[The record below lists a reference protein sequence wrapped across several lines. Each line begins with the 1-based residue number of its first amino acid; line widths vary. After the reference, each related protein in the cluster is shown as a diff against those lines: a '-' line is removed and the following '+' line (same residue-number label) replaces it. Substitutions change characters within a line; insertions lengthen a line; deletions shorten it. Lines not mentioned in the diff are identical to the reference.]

1 MKKESQIWL
10 NSANSKQVFPFD
22 EWPKEV
28 STIFKIQ
35 KCLVDLITYWFGIY
49 GRIIVLV
56 PVLVVLFGTGMR
68 RMVFSRWNHFCISI
82 LNFLIW
88 IIMHLAFIGLDLL
101 KKDSHNHSQ
110 IYVGLGLMVAFF
122 ISVGLYLSIPT
133 QIVWI
138 YYRMNRISDYNIMIG
153 LKKEKRN
160 NRSRTTLAV
169 RERLRAESAAN

>member
-1 MKKESQIWL
+1 
-10 NSANSKQVFPFD
+10 
-22 EWPKEV
+22 
-28 STIFKIQ
+28 
-35 KCLVDLITYWFGIY
+35 
-49 GRIIVLV
+49 
-56 PVLVVLFGTGMR
+56 
-68 RMVFSRWNHFCISI
+68 
-82 LNFLIW
+82 
-88 IIMHLAFIGLDLL
+88 MHLAFIGLDLL

-122 ISVGLYLSIPT
+122 IPVGLYLSLPT

-169 RERLRAESAAN
+169 RERLKAESAAN

>member
-1 MKKESQIWL
+1 M
-10 NSANSKQVFPFD
+10 
-22 EWPKEV
+22 
-28 STIFKIQ
+28 
-35 KCLVDLITYWFGIY
+35 
-49 GRIIVLV
+49 
-56 PVLVVLFGTGMR
+56 VVLFGTGMR

-110 IYVGLGLMVAFF
+110 IFVGLGLMVAFF

-169 RERLRAESAAN
+169 RERLRAESAANYQMKMALQLAYSFDFLSSQNTARRMCSYHNSLWRKDCFASSYSICLTPI